1 MKTLPKTISL
11 GLALALLAAPGFG
24 IPTIVH
30 DPIAT
35 AQKGQP
41 LGVKA
46 TVRDAGGRVE
56 SVSLFYAASRGMT
69 PFRTS
74 MTSSGAGVWF
84 ATIPGHMLG
93 PGDEL
98 LYYLEAENSAGETK
112 ETEWQAVKLVDAGV
126 PPDAIPSAST
136 VARQAA
142 RQAQPAAPAAAKGR
156 APAAAKSGKSKY
168 LIPAAVIVGGAVAVG
183 GALAIIN
190 HNKNDGSGGGGG
202 GGGGSVTN
210 GNYGGNYEICF
221 TPATGTNL
229 VTDCD
234 SGLVNVYVNDGTAEI
249 VGLWGAEVLSGAVQ
263 GRIFTATANLGAT
276 PRFPSARLIV
286 TGEFSGNSCAA
297 RIDGYST
304 DPLVPGDFSGRFDT
318 TLR

>member
-1 MKTLPKTISL
+1 M
-11 GLALALLAAPGFG
+11 
-24 IPTIVH
+24 PTQDSAIT
-30 DPIAT
+30 AT
-35 AQKGQP
+35 M
-41 LGVKA
+41 
-46 TVRDAGGRVE
+46 
-56 SVSLFYAASRGMT
+56 AASGEELRFLVRHRL
-69 PFRTS
+69 PRPVSRSFEAVNF
-74 MTSSGAGVWF
+74 SSDPADVDARITWCAASAVRF
-84 ATIPGHMLG
+84 LSAVRQANFLAVNINLPVNPPAIHDFKL
-93 PGDEL
+93 EL
-98 LYYLEAENSAGETK
+98 LESAFIAGM
-112 ETEWQAVKLVDAGV
+112 DAGV